1 MAIKKT
7 QLLINQKWLKTP
19 AQGIND
25 EAEDIILQMLNRIK
39 ELYER
44 YETPLPEIER
54 QVYKL
59 EHKVKAHLKLMGF
72 EL

>member
-1 MAIKKT
+1 MTIKKT
-7 QLLINQKWLKTP
+7 RLLINQKWLKTL

-39 ELYER
+39 KLYER

-59 EHKVKAHLKLMGF
+59 EHQVKEHLKLMGF

>member
-1 MAIKKT
+1 MTIRKT
-7 QLLINQKWLKTP
+7 RLLINQKWLKTL

-39 ELYER
+39 KLYER

-59 EHKVKAHLKLMGF
+59 EHQVKEHLKLMGF